1 MKQNQFQLLTPSISQ
16 NEKLRKPQREGFAA
30 IQDHFSKPDAERE
43 VSLILPVGCGKSGL
57 IAITPFALKAKR
69 ALVIAPGRDIADQ
82 LLKDFDPTSTQFF
95 YEKCSVLSTS
105 PYPEAAEIRQANR
118 TDLDEAD
125 VVVTN
130 IHQLQGEE
138 NKWLTQLPADFFD
151 LILFDEGHH
160 NVAESWQ
167 LLRKTFPKAR
177 IINFSATPAR
187 ADGQLMSGKII
198 YSFPVREAIAAG
210 FVKSLKAV
218 VLNPATLKYVRRED
232 GEEIEVSLKEVIQLG
247 EEDADFRRS
256 IVSSKQSLAT
266 IVDCSIRELRK
277 LRERTGDNRLKII
290 ASALNYQHCIQ
301 ITEAY
306 AERNMRAAY
315 VHSKEDGQTNK
326 KILQQLE
333 RHELDVI
340 VQVRKLAEGFDH
352 RFLSVAAVCSV
363 FSNLSPFVQFV
374 GRIMRA
380 IAQNEPQNPLNQG
393 VVVFHAGANIR
404 ERWTDFQ
411 KYSTADQEYFD
422 QLLPLEEVNFNN
434 EEEIVLQPKIPE
446 PYENP
451 VEIRGQ
457 TAVLMQEIPLLTAD
471 AKAAEAIAYLKSKG
485 YSPDVVKQAMLQ
497 EVPTTKQRTRLA
509 SKSSLDNLVKNAV
522 TRAMMLR
529 KINPKGRE
537 LDKQKPPRENFVL
550 LKSSVDVKIM
560 RMFGRKPNQRGEFTQ
575 QELDKAKEELPVLV
589 KQVIKEVLCG

>member
-1 MKQNQFQLLTPSISQ
+1 MKENQFQLQNPSIVE
-16 NEKLRKPQREGFAA
+16 NEKLRKPQREGFLA
-30 IQDHFSKPDAERE
+30 IREHFSKADAERE
-43 VSLILPVGCGKSGL
+43 VGLILPVGCGKSGL

-69 ALVIAPGRDIADQ
+69 VLVIAPGRDIAEQ

-95 YEKCSVLSTS
+95 YEKCSILAGPT
-105 PYPEAAEIRQANR
+105 YPEAAEIRQANR

-138 NKWLTQLPADFFD
+138 NKWLTQLATDFFD

-167 LLRKTFPKAR
+167 LLRKSFPKAK

-210 FVKSLKAV
+210 FVKGLKAV

-232 GEEIEVSLKEVIQLG
+232 GEEIEVSLKEVIELG

-266 IVDCSIRELRK
+266 IVSCSIRELRK

-315 VHSKEDGQTNK
+315 VHSKEDGQANK
-326 KILQQLE
+326 RILQQLD

-352 RFLSVAAVCSV
+352 KFLSVAAVCSV

-393 VVVFHAGANIR
+393 VVVFHAGANIK

-422 QLLPLEEVNFNN
+422 QLLPLEEMNFSN
-434 EEEIVLQPKIPE
+434 EDEVVLEPAIPE
-446 PYENP
+446 PYQNP
-451 VEIRGQ
+451 VEIREQ
-457 TAVLMQEIPLLTAD
+457 TAVIMQEIPLLAGD
-471 AKAAEAIAYLKSKG
+471 AKATEAIAYLKSKG
-485 YSPDVVKQAMLQ
+485 YSADAVMQAMLQ
-497 EVPTTKQRTRLA
+497 PVPTTKQKTRLA
-509 SKSSLDNLVKNAV
+509 SKSALDNLVKNAV
-522 TRAMMLR
+522 TRALLVR
-529 KINPKGRE
+529 KINPKGKE
-537 LDKQKPPRENFVL
+537 LDKQKPPRENFVVV
-550 LKSSVDVKIM
+550 KSSVDKNIYS
-560 RMFGRKPNQRGEFTQ
+560 MFGRGKGQRGEFTQ
-575 QELDKAKEELPVLV
+575 KELEIAKKELSELV
-589 KQVIKEVLCG
+589 NKVVMEVVSG

>member
-1 MKQNQFQLLTPSISQ
+1 MKENQFQLQNPDIAK
-16 NEKLRKPQREGFAA
+16 NEKLRKPQREGYAA
-30 IQDHFSKPDAERE
+30 IEKYFSEPVTEKE
-43 VSLILPVGCGKSGL
+43 VGLVLPVGCGKSGL
-57 IAITPFALKAKR
+57 IAIAPFALKAIR
-69 ALVIAPGRDIADQ
+69 ALVIAPGRDIANQ
-82 LLKDFDPTSTQFF
+82 LLKDFDPTEEQFF
-95 YEKCSVLSTS
+95 YQKCLILAGPT
-105 PYPEAAEIRQANR
+105 YPEAAEIREANR

-130 IHQLQGEE
+130 IHQLQGAE

-167 LLRKTFPKAR
+167 LLRKSFPAAKVL
-177 IINFSATPAR
+177 NFSATPSR
-187 ADGQLMSGKII
+187 ADGQLMAGKII

-232 GEEIEVSLKEVIQLG
+232 GEEIEVSLKEVIRLG
-247 EEDADFRRS
+247 EDDADFRRS
-256 IVSSKQSLAT
+256 IVSSKESLTT
-266 IVDCSIRELRK
+266 IVNASIRELRK

-306 AERNMRAAY
+306 AARGMRAAY
-315 VHSKEDGQTNK
+315 VHSNEAGQANK
-326 KILQQLE
+326 KILDRLE

-380 IAQNEPQNPLNQG
+380 IAQNQPQNPLNQG
-393 VVVFHAGANIR
+393 VVVFHAGANIK

-422 QLLPLEEVNFNN
+422 QLLPLEEINFDNKD
-434 EEEIVLQPKIPE
+434 EITLEPAIPS

-451 VEIRGQ
+451 VEIRAQ
-457 TAVLMQEIPLLTAD
+457 TAVLMQEIPLLTGD
-471 AKAAEAIAYLKSKG
+471 SKAAEAIAYLKSKG
-485 YSPDVVKQAMLQ
+485 YSPEVVVQAMLQ
-497 EVPTTKQRTRLA
+497 EVPTTKQKTRLA
-509 SKSSLDNLVKNAV
+509 AKLSLDNLVKNAV
-522 TRAMMLR
+522 ARAMSQK
-529 KINPKGRE
+529 KINPKGKG
-537 LDKQKPPRENFVL
+537 LDRQKPPRENFVL
-550 LKSSVDVKIM
+550 LKSSVDLTIM
-560 RMFGRKPNQRGEFTQ
+560 KMFGRKANQRGEFTQ
-575 QELDKAKEELPVLV
+575 QELDKARLELPSLV
-589 KQVIKEVLCG
+589 NQVIKEVLGG